1 MSEPPQFSDEV
12 TDEVRAVHQK
22 AFDDAAS
29 ILEAEIR
36 GIAGE
41 GQTIVV
47 LTGFKN
53 KFDAWEDGQIDGPV
67 PPLATIENLR
77 SEFKYF
83 VVEKEAW
90 MQTPEYNKQL
100 EQICYSHMGG
110 GTSLSYKFF
119 SVFKKSLAAVRSSL
133 RSRAHE
139 KALCLAIK
147 LTKAMVENDEW
158 YCDTDVP
165 EEAVKIVKELG
176 NIWSTILSAFAES
189 RCSVVLVE
197 WLGEVQADW
206 QCAASEQLGSKLTFA
221 FAEKPPRTPMKS
233 RKSSSSAE
241 QSTGKKRKADLDGP
255 SEKHAK
261 KSRVAPISADVEA
274 WLHRLDGQLHQR
286 QASCAQLHCESGA
299 QKRVLVVSGAYPL
312 RAVGFAIAEAFGKA
326 ADDFDPH
333 PNKGKSPPGLGF
345 FLERDGARHALKP
358 ALKIVQAVQT
368 SGDSVVV
375 EMDGLSVKTTLDVIK
390 LKTDAGFNYIKDR
403 PLPRCVGGDKGF
415 GPQLL
420 KRLNRTF
427 LCDRKPIDF
436 IGCSRKEAINGT
448 LEDMAKPIALRR
460 GEVVIEGFGLGFY
473 EEPGAIPSHELH
485 PLFI

>member
-197 WLGEVQADW
+197 WL
-206 QCAASEQLGSKLTFA
+206 
-221 FAEKPPRTPMKS
+221 
-233 RKSSSSAE
+233 
-241 QSTGKKRKADLDGP
+241 
-255 SEKHAK
+255 
-261 KSRVAPISADVEA
+261 
-274 WLHRLDGQLHQR
+274 
-286 QASCAQLHCESGA
+286 
-299 QKRVLVVSGAYPL
+299 
-312 RAVGFAIAEAFGKA
+312 
-326 ADDFDPH
+326 
-333 PNKGKSPPGLGF
+333 
-345 FLERDGARHALKP
+345 
-358 ALKIVQAVQT
+358 
-368 SGDSVVV
+368 
-375 EMDGLSVKTTLDVIK
+375 
-390 LKTDAGFNYIKDR
+390 
-403 PLPRCVGGDKGF
+403 
-415 GPQLL
+415 
-420 KRLNRTF
+420 
-427 LCDRKPIDF
+427 
-436 IGCSRKEAINGT
+436 
-448 LEDMAKPIALRR
+448 
-460 GEVVIEGFGLGFY
+460 
-473 EEPGAIPSHELH
+473 
-485 PLFI
+485 